1 MYFCR
6 TNKAEQYFDI
16 AMDLYF
22 HKGVGATQIIRQ
34 IPISR
39 SMLYRWI
46 AKFAEANGLKESTDM
61 SKNTANGQPQSTLQ
75 EGLSGSTDDVNV
87 LRARI
92 EELEE
97 QLRHEKMRAEAYNTM
112 IDLAES
118 TFKVPIRKKSGAKR

>member
-1 MYFCR
+1 MYFYQSQ
-6 TNKAEQYFDI
+6 KAAQYFDI

-22 HKGVGATQIIRQ
+22 HKGVGATQITRQ
-34 IPISR
+34 IPVSR

-46 AKFAEANGLKESTDM
+46 TKFAEANGLKEPKDM
-61 SKNTANGQPQSTLQ
+61 SQDPANSPVQSTLQ
-75 EGLSGSTDDVNV
+75 EGQSGSTDDVQV

-97 QLRHEKMRAEAYNTM
+97 QLRHEKMRSEAYSTM

>member
-22 HKGVGATQIIRQ
+22 HRGVGATQIIRQ

-46 AKFAEANGLKESTDM
+46 AKFAEANGLNESTEM
-61 SKNTANGQPQSTLQ
+61 SKNTAKGQPQSTLQ

>member
-1 MYFCR
+1 M

-39 SMLYRWI
+39 SMYRWI
-46 AKFAEANGLKESTDM
+46 AKFAEANGLKESSDM
-61 SKNTANGQPQSTLQ
+61 GKNTAKGQPESTLP
-75 EGLSGSTDDVNV
+75 EGHCGSTDDVQV

-92 EELEE
+92 DELEK
-97 QLRHEKMRAEAYNTM
+97 QLRYEKMRAEAYNTM
-112 IDLAES
+112 IDLAEDA
-118 TFKVPIRKKSGAKR
+118 FKVPIRKKSGAKR

>member
-39 SMLYRWI
+39 SMHYRWI
-46 AKFAEANGLKESTDM
+46 AKFAEANGLKESTD
-61 SKNTANGQPQSTLQ
+61 KPWGKA
-75 EGLSGSTDDVNV
+75 
-87 LRARI
+87 
-92 EELEE
+92 
-97 QLRHEKMRAEAYNTM
+97 
-112 IDLAES
+112 
-118 TFKVPIRKKSGAKR
+118 KKENR

>member
-46 AKFAEANGLKESTDM
+46 AKCAEANGLKESTDM
-61 SKNTANGQPQSTLQ
+61 SKNTAKGQPQSTD
-75 EGLSGSTDDVNV
+75 SFCPPVHRCPHRPPVDKVDGSVWADVDDPG
-87 LRARI
+87 R
-92 EELEE
+92 
-97 QLRHEKMRAEAYNTM
+97 
-112 IDLAES
+112 
-118 TFKVPIRKKSGAKR
+118 

>member
-6 TNKAEQYFDI
+6 TNKTEQYFDI

-46 AKFAEANGLKESTDM
+46 AKFAEANGLKEPTDM
-61 SKNTANGQPQSTLQ
+61 SKNTAKGQHESTLP
-75 EGLSGSTDDVNV
+75 EGQSGSTDDVQV

-92 EELEE
+92 EELEK
-97 QLRHEKMRAEAYNTM
+97 QLRYEKMRAEAYNTM
-112 IDLAES
+112 IDLAEDA
-118 TFKVPIRKKSGAKR
+118 FKVPIRKKSGAKR

>member
-1 MYFCR
+1 MYLR
-6 TNKAEQYFDI
+6 KPTKGDQYYDI

-22 HKGVGATQIIRQ
+22 NKGVGVTQITRQ
-34 IPISR
+34 IPVAR
-39 SMLYRWI
+39 SMIYRWTT
-46 AKFAEANGLKESTDM
+46 KFAIENGLKESSDM
-61 SKNTANGQPQSTLQ
+61 SKNTAKGQPQSTLQ
-75 EGLSGSTDDVNV
+75 EGQSGSTDDVNV

>member
-1 MYFCR
+1 MYLR
-6 TNKAEQYFDI
+6 KPTKGDQYYDI

-22 HKGVGATQIIRQ
+22 NKGVGVTQITRQ
-34 IPISR
+34 IPVAR
-39 SMLYRWI
+39 SMIYRWI
-46 AKFAEANGLKESTDM
+46 TKFAIENGLKESSDM
-61 SKNTANGQPQSTLQ
+61 SKDIAKGQSQSTLQ
-75 EGLSGSTDDVNV
+75 EGQIGSTDDVNV

>member
-46 AKFAEANGLKESTDM
+46 AKFAEANGLKESSDM
-61 SKNTANGQPQSTLQ
+61 SKNTSKGQPKSTLQ
-75 EGLSGSTDDVNV
+75 EGQSGSTDDVQV